1 MIKIETPKINYR
13 HNLLEV
19 KSTAMLQE
27 DILNNLNNDY
37 KIACIL
43 DEFSYKSFQYE
54 SRFIQLDPDDWEE
67 IMLRE
72 QPHLLFVESAWK
84 GKELKW
90 GNKIG
95 GLNISQ
101 DRNLRELVKW
111 CREHNM
117 PTVFW
122 NKEDPSNFDHFI
134 EAAKYFDFIFTTDIN
149 SIPRYKEIIGH
160 DRVFVL
166 MFAAQPRLHNPI
178 NRDREKIGKVAFAGT
193 WYNQKH
199 DNRGKELQLLLTPAL
214 EYDLHIYDRMFEFK
228 YKDYLFPDIYHH
240 CIKGFLAYNE
250 MIHTYKKYRV
260 FLNVNSV
267 SDSPTMFSRRVFEL
281 LACGTAVI
289 SNYSIG
295 IEKLFPGLV
304 KLCRTENDTRQ
315 YLQELLDDEE
325 YLDRLALKA
334 QREVFSQHTYKHRLN
349 QVLDT
354 IGLTPQKH
362 ISPGVSIISICHS
375 KKLLEQVANNFF
387 RQYYA
392 RKELIIIL
400 PQFDNDENITMW
412 EGKIST
418 QKNIFLLRPRP
429 DITPEEQVNLAL
441 EIAQFPYISCFSADD
456 YYAPNFLVDLMS
468 AFDYTDADAVGKSS
482 YYSSMG
488 DTLGLNNVRMENQY
502 VDYLWGSAMVVKR
515 ELFDNLNHNCRSCL
529 EHKKISKEY
538 FSEETKLYST
548 DRFNYI
554 CQPQSL
560 LKTDIE
566 QVCI

>member
-1 MIKIETPKINYR
+1 MIKIETPKKIYR
-13 HNLLEV
+13 HNLLGV
-19 KSTAMLQE
+19 KSSATLQQ
-27 DILNNLNNDY
+27 DIPNNLNNDY

-67 IMLRE
+67 TMLRE
-72 QPHLLFVESAWK
+72 QPHFLFVESAWK

-95 GLNISQ
+95 GLHISQ
-101 DRNLRELVKW
+101 DRTLRDLVNW

-134 EAAKYFDFIFTTDIN
+134 EAAKYFDYIFTTDIN
-149 SIPRYKEIIGH
+149 SIPRYKEILGH

-178 NRDREKIGKVAFAGT
+178 NRDKEKIGKVAFAGT
-193 WYNQKH
+193 WYNQKYE
-199 DNRGKELQLLLTPAL
+199 NRRKELQLLLTPAL
-214 EYDLHIYDRMFEFK
+214 EYDIHIYDRMFEFE
-228 YKDYLFPDIYHH
+228 YKNYLFPDIYQP
-240 CIKGFLAYNE
+240 CIKGFLAYDE

-267 SDSPTMFSRRVFEL
+267 NDSPTMFSRRVFEL

-304 KLCRTENDTRQ
+304 KLCHTEDDTRQ
-315 YLQELLDDEE
+315 YLQELLGDEE
-325 YLDRLALKA
+325 YLDRLALKTL
-334 QREVFSQHTYKHRLN
+334 REVFSKHTYKHRLN
-349 QVLDT
+349 QVLDS

-362 ISPGVSIISICHS
+362 ISPGVSIISICHN
-375 KKLLEQVANNFF
+375 KELLDQAIDNYL
-387 RQYYA
+387 RQNHA
-392 RKELIIIL
+392 PKELIIIL
-400 PQFDNDENITMW
+400 PEFSSET
-412 EGKIST
+412 KISVDEKKT
-418 QKNIFLLRPRP
+418 CADKNIFLLQIKP
-429 DITPEEQVNLAL
+429 DTTPQEKIELAL
-441 EIAQFPYISCFSADD
+441 KTAKFSYISFFSADD
-456 YYAPNFLVDLMS
+456 YYAPNFLVDLLN
-468 AFDYTDADAVGKSS
+468 AFKYTEADTVGKST
-482 YYSSMG
+482 YYTCLG
-488 DTLGLNNVRMENQY
+488 DTLQQNNERMENQY
-502 VDYLWGSAMVVKR
+502 VDSLWGSAMVVKR
-515 ELFDNLNHNCRSCL
+515 ELFDNLNHNHWSCF
-529 EHKKISKEY
+529 EHENISQECFTEKI
-538 FSEETKLYST
+538 KLYAT

-560 LKTDIE
+560 LEANIE

>member
-1 MIKIETPKINYR
+1 MIKIETAKINYR

-228 YKDYLFPDIYHH
+228 YKDYLFPDIYHP

-375 KKLLEQVANNFF
+375 KNLLEQVANNFF